1 MNTANKGPDPAQ
13 RLQGNAV
20 QGMIGSMKPDSPTPA
35 SDLWIANTIS
45 DLVQGDVRE
54 HLPLERIPLQGDV
67 LGLGTTTSLDNGE
80 LSFLLNP
87 EGNTSIWKCQ
97 AGDGGIRALRPGD
110 GSGHFPYVCF
120 SRDATALRRPVDLS
134 LLGPSRGRPLQEL
147 VGEAIALLRNRGEL
161 AEAPIYGVRLLARW
175 QSLIIT
181 VASKLCMGQQRRND
195 GLVTSTGRGSADDRS
210 VYARLQHYRLAQA
223 DPGNDDDPIRF
234 LGRSLQWD
242 CCGFWDS
249 DPCQGRV
256 TVPVASE
263 HLHLHGCSTDL
274 RHGGHLHHAHP
285 ETALLELEQLTLY
298 PLQRL
303 HQLQSDLAVENLRY
317 RNGEVRFCVANRGTL
332 DVSDVGV
339 AIVID
344 DCYSSHRY
352 LRLPWME
359 AGASEDFAVPLQLTA
374 GTRRLAVI
382 ADPEADILERPDQ
395 RTNNRAVLNLNPA

>member
-1 MNTANKGPDPAQ
+1 MG
-13 RLQGNAV
+13 RL
-20 QGMIGSMKPDSPTPA
+20 S
-35 SDLWIANTIS
+35 IANTVS
-45 DLVQGDVRE
+45 DLIMGDVHE
-54 HLPLERIPLQGDV
+54 HMPLDRIPLDGDV

-80 LSFLLNP
+80 LTFLHQAG
-87 EGNTSIWKCQ
+87 EGRTQIWKAQ
-97 AGDGGIRALRPGD
+97 AHDAGVRRLTVGD
-110 GSGHFPYVCF
+110 GSDHFPYVCF
-120 SRDATALRRPVDLS
+120 SEDMSGRGIAADLS
-134 LLGPSRGRPLQEL
+134 ALAVRPGERLQPLLQRAMDQLTARG
-147 VGEAIALLRNRGEL
+147 ALPQ
-161 AEAPIYGVRLLARW
+161 APVYGVRLLAHW
-175 QSLIIT
+175 DSLIIT
-181 VASKLCMGQQRRND
+181 VSSKLCLGEAQRNRAVARPAGTGTGTESMD
-195 GLVTSTGRGSADDRS
+195 GGDL
-210 VYARLQHYRLAQA
+210 YARLPHFRLARSGPA
-223 DPGNDDDPIRF
+223 AVADPIRT
-234 LGRSLQWD
+234 LGPSLSWE
-242 CCGFWDS
+242 CCGFWDTE
-249 DPCQGRV
+249 PERGRL
-256 TVPVASE
+256 TVPVAGA

-274 RHGGHLHHAHP
+274 RHGGHLRHAHP

-374 GTRRLAVI
+374 GTRRLEVI

-395 RTNNRAVLNLNPA
+395 RTNNRAVLNLNLA

>member
-1 MNTANKGPDPAQ
+1 MAQPSKATA
-13 RLQGNAV
+13 
-20 QGMIGSMKPDSPTPA
+20 
-35 SDLWIANTIS
+35 DLWIANTVS

-80 LSFLLNP
+80 LSFLLKGD
-87 EGNTSIWKCQ
+87 GNTAIWKCQ
-97 AGDGGIRALRPGD
+97 ASDGSIRELQPGD

-120 SRDATALRRPVDLS
+120 SGDATNLRRPVDLT

-147 VGEAIALLRNRGEL
+147 VGEAIALLRSSGEL
-161 AEAPIYGVRLLARW
+161 AEAPIYGLRLVARW

-181 VASKLCMGQQRRND
+181 VASKLCMGQQRRNS
-195 GLVTSTGRGSADDRS
+195 GLVSISPVSSSPASSAGAARAAERS
-210 VYARLQHYRLAQA
+210 IYDQLQHYRLAET
-223 DPGNDDDPIRF
+223 DNSNSTDPIRF

-242 CCGFWDS
+242 CCGFWDT

-256 TVPVASE
+256 TVPVAAN

-274 RHGGHLHHAHP
+274 LHGGHLHHEHP
-285 ETALLELEQLTLY
+285 GTALLELERLTLY

-303 HQLQSDLAVENLRY
+303 HQLGSDLTIEQLRY
-317 RNGEVRFCVANRGTL
+317 DDGEVRFVVVNRGSL

-339 AIVID
+339 AVVID

-359 AGASEDFAVPLQLTA
+359 AGATEDFALPLNLTA
-374 GTRRLAVI
+374 GNRCIAVI
-382 ADPEADILERPDQ
+382 ADPEHDILEQNNGR
-395 RTNNRAVLNLNPA
+395 RNNRAVLNLTLA

>member
-1 MNTANKGPDPAQ
+1 MAQPSKATA
-13 RLQGNAV
+13 
-20 QGMIGSMKPDSPTPA
+20 
-35 SDLWIANTIS
+35 DLWIANTIS

-54 HLPLERIPLQGDV
+54 HLPLERIPLKGDV

-80 LSFLLNP
+80 LSFLLKGD
-87 EGNTSIWKCQ
+87 GNTAIWKCQ
-97 AGDGGIRALRPGD
+97 ASDGSVRELHPGD

-120 SRDATALRRPVDLS
+120 SGDATELRRPVDLS

-147 VGEAIALLRNRGEL
+147 VGEAIGLLRSRGEL
-161 AEAPIYGVRLLARW
+161 PEAPIYGLRLVARW

-181 VASKLCMGQQRRND
+181 VASKLCMGQQRRNS
-195 GLVTSTGRGSADDRS
+195 GLVNSSPASSAGPDRPAERS
-210 VYARLQHYRLAQA
+210 VYDQLQHYRLAEA
-223 DPGNDDDPIRF
+223 DTGNSSDPIRF

-242 CCGFWDS
+242 CCGFWDT

-256 TVPVASE
+256 TVPVAAD

-274 RHGGHLHHAHP
+274 LHGGHLHHGHP
-285 ETALLELEQLTLY
+285 GSALLELERLSLY

-303 HQLQSDLAVENLRY
+303 HQLGSDLAIEQLRHED
-317 RNGEVRFCVANRGTL
+317 GEVRFVVVNRGSL

-339 AIVID
+339 AVVID

-359 AGASEDFAVPLQLTA
+359 AGASEPFALPLNLTA
-374 GTRRLAVI
+374 SNRRVEVI
-382 ADPEADILERPDQ
+382 ADPEHDILEQDNGR
-395 RTNNRAVLNLNPA
+395 RNNRAVLNLTWA